1 MSKKVKATK
10 KKLIEDYKSTIIKM
24 SSENSLLQKQISDI
38 ETTLNINQNIL
49 YNMILN
55 SSKEKY
61 LEEKKN
67 LINTLKNLWKENIN
81 LLENKNIIQ
90 EKLSN
95 LQEASEEL
103 PNKIR
108 EEMFYYQKRNE
119 KDKVEIK
126 KLEEK
131 ITNLQE
137 NLKNIRRN
145 NFHKDATIEVYV
157 TSPNKKN
164 VENNHE
170 ILNIISILDK
180 LKDLPKEKEEKAK
193 KIKLEVDQLIK
204 QVKLL
209 KQNFYQKNNNIN
221 DITKINEEDIN
232 KYVKDNIINY
242 NLLAD
247 ENEIEIDSDEEN
259 EEEEND
265 DDNKFN
271 NGSKNLKIELD
282 KLIKEYEEMKIQCK
296 EYEKI
301 IEEHKRKYKNVEG
314 KINSLKQSIDI

>member
-95 LQEASEEL
+95 LKEASEEL

-119 KDKVEIK
+119 KDNVEIK

-170 ILNIISILDK
+170 ILNIISIIDK
-180 LKDLPKEKEEKAK
+180 LKDLPKKKEETKKKNKIK
-193 KIKLEVDQLIK
+193 KIK
-204 QVKLL
+204 
-209 KQNFYQKNNNIN
+209 
-221 DITKINEEDIN
+221 
-232 KYVKDNIINY
+232 
-242 NLLAD
+242 
-247 ENEIEIDSDEEN
+247 
-259 EEEEND
+259 
-265 DDNKFN
+265 
-271 NGSKNLKIELD
+271 
-282 KLIKEYEEMKIQCK
+282 
-296 EYEKI
+296 
-301 IEEHKRKYKNVEG
+301 
-314 KINSLKQSIDI
+314 

>member
-55 SSKEKY
+55 SSTEKN

-232 KYVKDNIINY
+232 KYVKENIINY

>member
-55 SSKEKY
+55 SSTEKN

-180 LKDLPKEKEEKAK
+180 LKDLPKEKEETAK

-232 KYVKDNIINY
+232 KYVKDNIVSY

-282 KLIKEYEEMKIQCK
+282 KLIKEYEEMKNKCK
-296 EYEKI
+296 EYEEI
-301 IEEHKRKYKNVEG
+301 IEKHKEKYKNIEG

>member
-55 SSKEKY
+55 SSTEKN

-145 NFHKDATIEVYV
+145 NFHKDATCEVYV

-164 VENNHE
+164 VENNNE

>member
-55 SSKEKY
+55 SSTEKN

-180 LKDLPKEKEEKAK
+180 LKDLPKKKEETAK

-271 NGSKNLKIELD
+271 NKSKNLKIELD

>member
-24 SSENSLLQKQISDI
+24 SSENSLLQKQKSDI

-55 SSKEKY
+55 SSTEKN

-95 LQEASEEL
+95 LQEAFEEL

-164 VENNHE
+164 VENNNE

-180 LKDLPKEKEEKAK
+180 LKDLPKEKEETAK

-232 KYVKDNIINY
+232 KYVKENIINY

>member
-55 SSKEKY
+55 SSTEKN

-145 NFHKDATIEVYV
+145 NFHKDATIEEYV

-170 ILNIISILDK
+170 ILNI
-180 LKDLPKEKEEKAK
+180 
-193 KIKLEVDQLIK
+193 
-204 QVKLL
+204 
-209 KQNFYQKNNNIN
+209 
-221 DITKINEEDIN
+221 
-232 KYVKDNIINY
+232 
-242 NLLAD
+242 
-247 ENEIEIDSDEEN
+247 
-259 EEEEND
+259 
-265 DDNKFN
+265 
-271 NGSKNLKIELD
+271 
-282 KLIKEYEEMKIQCK
+282 
-296 EYEKI
+296 
-301 IEEHKRKYKNVEG
+301 EH
-314 KINSLKQSIDI
+314 

>member
-180 LKDLPKEKEEKAK
+180 LKDLPQKKEETAK

-232 KYVKDNIINY
+232 KYVKENIINY

-265 DDNKFN
+265 DDNKYN

>member
-55 SSKEKY
+55 SSTEKN

-108 EEMFYYQKRNE
+108 EEMFYYQKINE

-164 VENNHE
+164 VENNNE

-180 LKDLPKEKEEKAK
+180 LKDLPKKKEETAK

-232 KYVKDNIINY
+232 NYVKENIINY

>member
-55 SSKEKY
+55 SSTEKN

-108 EEMFYYQKRNE
+108 EEMFYYQKINE

-164 VENNHE
+164 VENNNE

-180 LKDLPKEKEEKAK
+180 LKDLPKKKEETAK

-232 KYVKDNIINY
+232 NYVKENIINY
-242 NLLAD
+242 NLLSN

>member
-95 LQEASEEL
+95 LKEASEEL

-209 KQNFYQKNNNIN
+209 KQNFYQRNNNIN
-221 DITKINEEDIN
+221 DITKINKEDIN
-232 KYVKDNIINY
+232 KYVKENIINY

-282 KLIKEYEEMKIQCK
+282 KLIKEYEDMKIQCK

>member
-95 LQEASEEL
+95 LKEASEEL

-209 KQNFYQKNNNIN
+209 KQNFYQRNNNIN
-221 DITKINEEDIN
+221 DITKINKEDIN
-232 KYVKDNIINY
+232 KYVKENIINY

-265 DDNKFN
+265 DDNKYN

-282 KLIKEYEEMKIQCK
+282 KLIKEYEDMKIQCK

>member
-55 SSKEKY
+55 SSTEKN

-108 EEMFYYQKRNE
+108 EEMFYYQKKNE

-164 VENNHE
+164 VENNNE

-232 KYVKDNIINY
+232 KYVKDNIVSY

>member
-55 SSKEKY
+55 SSTEKN

-164 VENNHE
+164 VENNNE

-180 LKDLPKEKEEKAK
+180 LKDLPKEKEETAK

-221 DITKINEEDIN
+221 DITKI
-232 KYVKDNIINY
+232 
-242 NLLAD
+242 
-247 ENEIEIDSDEEN
+247 N

>member
-232 KYVKDNIINY
+232 KYVKENIINY

-265 DDNKFN
+265 DDNKFDN
-271 NGSKNLKIELD
+271 KSKNLKIELD
-282 KLIKEYEEMKIQCK
+282 KLIKEYEDMKIQCK

>member
-55 SSKEKY
+55 SSTEKN

-180 LKDLPKEKEEKAK
+180 LKDLPKKKEETAK

-232 KYVKDNIINY
+232 KYVKENIINY

-265 DDNKFN
+265 DDNKYN

>member
-55 SSKEKY
+55 SSTEKN

-164 VENNHE
+164 VENNNE

-232 KYVKDNIINY
+232 KYVKDNIVSY

>member
-55 SSKEKY
+55 SSTEKN
-61 LEEKKN
+61 LEEKKIF
-67 LINTLKNLWKENIN
+67 INTIKNLWKENIN

-180 LKDLPKEKEEKAK
+180 LKDLPKEKEETAK

>member
-55 SSKEKY
+55 YSTEKN

-180 LKDLPKEKEEKAK
+180 LKDLPKEKEETAK

-232 KYVKDNIINY
+232 KYVKENIINY

>member
-55 SSKEKY
+55 SSTEKN

-67 LINTLKNLWKENIN
+67 LINTIKNLWKENIN

-164 VENNHE
+164 VENNNE

-180 LKDLPKEKEEKAK
+180 LKDLPQKKEETAK

-271 NGSKNLKIELD
+271 NGAKNLKIELD